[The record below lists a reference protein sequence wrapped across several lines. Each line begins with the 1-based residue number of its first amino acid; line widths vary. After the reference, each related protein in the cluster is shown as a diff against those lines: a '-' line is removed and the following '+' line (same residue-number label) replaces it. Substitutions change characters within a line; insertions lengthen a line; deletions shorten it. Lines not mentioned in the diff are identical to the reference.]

1 MYPPVLSGA
10 SIRCSRSPAFAAIRL
25 YFTQRRR
32 HMADFLEL
40 LQKKIACLICFSG
53 LTIILIWEPDGPE
66 WLSMIGKRDL
76 TGLFTI

>member
-1 MYPPVLSGA
+1 
-10 SIRCSRSPAFAAIRL
+10 
-25 YFTQRRR
+25 
-32 HMADFLEL
+32 MADFLEL